1 MTKVAIMIIK
11 EDVDIYHIHE
21 NMGRTIIAEERVKR
35 TKEGIQSKFD
45 ETAIKE
51 VR

>member
-1 MTKVAIMIIK
+1 
-11 EDVDIYHIHE
+11 
-21 NMGRTIIAEERVKR
+21 MGRTKIAKEKVKVKR